1 MTSNLSLAS
10 DVCIFIFIKLC
21 MYNLLLSKSRRFVH
35 IQMESG
41 NDKSEFAHDEHRDIK
56 NYSAQ
61 RPPRKSRS
69 CTANLSLSNLKTS
82 LRAKSC
88 LSYFGK
94 TKGLAHTALLLLQET
109 LHGLFCDTRTDL
121 CGWQAVETTKKT
133 TID

>member
-1 MTSNLSLAS
+1 
-10 DVCIFIFIKLC
+10 
-21 MYNLLLSKSRRFVH
+21 
-35 IQMESG
+35 MESG
-41 NDKSEFAHDEHRDIK
+41 NDKSEFAHDEHQDIK

-69 CTANLSLSNLKTS
+69 CRANLSLSNLKTS

-94 TKGLAHTALLLLQET
+94 TKGPPLAHTALLLLLQET

-121 CGWQAVETTKKT
+121 CGWQAERRRKKQRLT
-133 TID
+133 RDDVFCHQE